1 MDFLKDLNNSL
12 KDLAFY
18 LQNHIFD
25 LAVEDTFVRQYK
37 IKWLLFCIVLTYS
50 YLCSKINNRMRYRV
64 KKETKPR
71 LQTFGKYK
79 AVAVHYQTI
88 ESNQLVKETAQRT
101 GFSEGTIEGVLMS
114 VAEVVN
120 SHLREGDRV
129 RLPEWGMMKLEIES
143 EKVDDPKTFRAKK
156 HIRGV
161 RLHFL
166 PESYEGTQALYDG
179 ITFEKDKTFK
189 EE

>member
-1 MDFLKDLNNSL
+1 
-12 KDLAFY
+12 
-18 LQNHIFD
+18 
-25 LAVEDTFVRQYK
+25 
-37 IKWLLFCIVLTYS
+37 
-50 YLCSKINNRMRYRV
+50 MRYRV

-88 ESNQLVKETAQRT
+88 ESNQLLKETAQRT
-101 GFSEGTIEGVLMS
+101 GFSEGTIQGVLMS

-143 EKVDDPKTFRAKK
+143 EKVDDPKAFRAKK
-156 HIRGV
+156 NNRSV
-161 RLHFL
+161 RIHFL
-166 PESYEGTQALYDG
+166 PKSNEVKQALYKG
-179 ITFEKDKTFK
+179 IT
-189 EE
+189 